1 MVKYSGFGFYH
12 VTYYIYYM
20 KESVPMKFLFSVEV
34 QIILMDIYIYGNFVF
49 EFWNYHFL
57 LIEKCRWGML
67 YLDFRVKRLA
77 IGYNRH
83 ASFVVVMH
91 FEFIL
96 HFEIT
101 MKGHGLPS

>member
-1 MVKYSGFGFYH
+1 MVILFLSFETITFCLLKNLGGEC
-12 VTYYIYYM
+12 YIW
-20 KESVPMKFLFSVEV
+20 
-34 QIILMDIYIYGNFVF
+34 IFVF
-49 EFWNYHFL
+49 
-57 LIEKCRWGML
+57 
-67 YLDFRVKRLA
+67 KRLA

-101 MKGHGLPS
+101 MKGHGLRS

>member
-49 EFWNYHFL
+49 EF
-57 LIEKCRWGML
+57 
-67 YLDFRVKRLA
+67 
-77 IGYNRH
+77 
-83 ASFVVVMH
+83 
-91 FEFIL
+91 
-96 HFEIT
+96 
-101 MKGHGLPS
+101 